1 MTSKHTVMK
10 KLIPF
15 SFMLLC
21 AVFAHAQKNKLQSD
35 KRFSG
40 LDTALEK
47 LLKDWNAVGF
57 AVAVVEKNK
66 IVYSKGFGYRD
77 YEDRK
82 PVTPNTLFAIGSCT
96 KAFTSSLLGMLE
108 KDGKLLLD
116 KKATEYLPALHF
128 FNDDMNEKITV
139 RDMMVHRTGLPR
151 HDYSWYLFPTASRDS
166 LLQRIQ
172 YLEPNTGIRERWQY
186 NNFMFLTQGMITEK
200 ITGKTWEENI
210 KERIFTPLG
219 MNRSNLSVKN
229 MVQDDDASFG
239 YSLKKDSSIKK
250 LDYFNIDGMGPA
262 GSINSSVTEMANWVI
277 TWVNN
282 GKFNDREIIP
292 GSYIKEAISAQMAMG
307 GGLPEKESAD
317 IYFSNYGL
325 AWFLSSYRGH
335 YRVEH
340 RGNIDGFSAST
351 SFFPSDSLGIIVLTN
366 QNASALPS
374 VARNLIADRLLKLQY
389 RNWSNELK
397 LAAAKA
403 MLRAKEAEKN
413 KTSNRVPGTRP
424 SHPLKDYE
432 GIFNNPGYGNLEIYQ
447 RNDSLFA
454 RTNKDSL
461 WLRHYHYDVFEI
473 KGFDK
478 EEGLD
483 TSSGGTVLNFTTR
496 TDGKIGSM
504 SLTLE
509 SSVKPIEFVY
519 KPAAKLISK
528 EELQKYVGEYELG
541 GITTKVYLKSETL
554 FVFVPGQPEYE
565 TIALGDHTFKLKV
578 LEGYSVKFDM
588 TGDKVT
594 GMRFIQPNGTF
605 KAMRK

>member
-1 MTSKHTVMK
+1 MK
-10 KLIPF
+10 RLIPLSFILLF
-15 SFMLLC
+15 S
-21 AVFAHAQKNKLQSD
+21 VFVTAQRSKIQPD

-47 LLKDWNAVGF
+47 LLKDWNVAGF
-57 AVAVVEKNK
+57 AVAIVEKNK

-77 YEDRK
+77 YAAKK

-108 KDGKLLLD
+108 KDGKLSLD

-128 FNDDMNEKITV
+128 FNNDMNEKITL
-139 RDMMVHRTGLPR
+139 RDMMTHRTGLPR
-151 HDYSWYLFPTASRDS
+151 HDYSWYLFPAASRDS
-166 LLQRIQ
+166 LLQRIK

-200 ITGKTWEENI
+200 ITGKSWEENI
-210 KERIFTPLG
+210 KEKIFMPLG
-219 MNRSNLSVKN
+219 MSRSNLSIKN
-229 MVQDDDASFG
+229 MERDDDVSLG
-239 YSLKKDSSIKK
+239 YTLKKDSSIKK

-277 TWVNN
+277 TWINN
-282 GKFNDREIIP
+282 GKFNGKEIIP
-292 GSYIKEAISAQMAMG
+292 ESYTREAISAQMAVG
-307 GGLPEKESAD
+307 GALPEKESPD

-340 RGNIDGFSAST
+340 GGNIDGFSAST
-351 SFFPSDSLGIIVLTN
+351 SFFPSDSIGIIVLAN
-366 QNASALPS
+366 QNGSAIPS
-374 VARNLIADRLLKLQY
+374 VARNLIADRMLKLQY

-403 MLRAKEAEKN
+403 TLRAKEAEKN
-413 KTSNRVPGTRP
+413 KTSNRVAGTKP

-432 GIFNNPGYGNLEIYQ
+432 GVFNNPGYGNLEIYQ

-483 TSSGGTVLNFTTR
+483 TSSGGTVLNFATR
-496 TDGKIGSM
+496 GDGKIGS
-504 SLTLE
+504 LNLILE
-509 SSVKPIEFVY
+509 PSVKPIEFVY
-519 KPAAKLISK
+519 KPIAKFISK
-528 EELQKYVGEYELG
+528 EKLQKYVGEYELG
-541 GITTKVYLKSETL
+541 GMTTKVYLKGETL

-578 LEGYSVKFDM
+578 LEGYSVKFDV
-588 TGDKVT
+588 TDDKVT
-594 GMRFIQPNGTF
+594 GMSFIQPNGTF
-605 KAMRK
+605 KAKRK

>member
-1 MTSKHTVMK
+1 MK
-10 KLIPF
+10 RLIPLSFILLF
-15 SFMLLC
+15 S
-21 AVFAHAQKNKLQSD
+21 VFATAQKSKIQPD
-35 KRFSG
+35 KRLSG

-47 LLKDWNAVGF
+47 LLKDWNAAGF

-66 IVYSKGFGYRD
+66 VVYSKGFGYRD
-77 YEDRK
+77 YAAKK

-96 KAFTSSLLGMLE
+96 KAFTASLLGMLE
-108 KDGKLLLD
+108 KDGKLSLD

-128 FNDDMNEKITV
+128 FNSDMNEKITV
-139 RDMMVHRTGLPR
+139 RDMMTHRTGLPR

-166 LLQRIQ
+166 LRQRIQ

-200 ITGKTWEENI
+200 ITGKSWEENI
-210 KERIFTPLG
+210 KGKIFTPLG
-219 MNRSNLSVKN
+219 MSRSNLSVKN
-229 MVQDDDASFG
+229 MEQDDDASLG
-239 YSLKKDSSIKK
+239 YSLKKDSSIKQ

-262 GSINSSVTEMANWVI
+262 GSINSSVTEMANWII
-277 TWVNN
+277 TWINN
-282 GKFNDREIIP
+282 GKFNGKEIIP
-292 GSYIKEAISAQMAMG
+292 ESYTREAISAQMAVG
-307 GGLPEKESAD
+307 GALPEKESPD

-325 AWFLSSYRGH
+325 AWFLTSYRGH

-340 RGNIDGFSAST
+340 GGNIDGFSAST
-351 SFFPSDSLGIIVLTN
+351 SFFPSDSIGIVVLTN
-366 QNASALPS
+366 QNGSAIPS
-374 VARNLIADRLLKLQY
+374 AARNLIADRMLKLQY

-403 MLRAKEAEKN
+403 TLRAKEAEKN
-413 KTSNRVPGTRP
+413 KTSNRVAGTKP

-432 GIFNNPGYGNLEIYQ
+432 GVFNNPGYGNVEIYQ

-454 RTNKDSL
+454 KTNKDSL

-483 TSSGGTVLNFTTR
+483 TSSGGTVLNFATR
-496 TDGKIGSM
+496 DDGKIGSLN
-504 SLTLE
+504 LTLE
-509 SSVKPIEFVY
+509 PSVKPVEFVY
-519 KPAAKLISK
+519 KPIARSISK
-528 EELQKYVGEYELG
+528 EKLQKYVGEYELG
-541 GITTKVYLKSETL
+541 GMTTKVYLKGETL

-578 LEGYSVKFDM
+578 LEGYSVKFDV
-588 TGDKVT
+588 TGDNVT

-605 KAMRK
+605 KAKRK